1 MCPAALAEGMA
12 NMSEPIVRA
21 ETSNGNGLR
30 RTMKRKRFTDEESAM
45 ALRQA
50 EGGTRGGVVSD

>member
-1 MCPAALAEGMA
+1 
-12 NMSEPIVRA
+12 
-21 ETSNGNGLR
+21 
-30 RTMKRKRFTDEESAM
+30 MKRKRFTDEESAM